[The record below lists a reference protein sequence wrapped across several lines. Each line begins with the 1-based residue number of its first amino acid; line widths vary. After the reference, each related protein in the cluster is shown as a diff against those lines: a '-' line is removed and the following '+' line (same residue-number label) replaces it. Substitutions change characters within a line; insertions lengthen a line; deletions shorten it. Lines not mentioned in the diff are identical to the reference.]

1 MGKAIIFASDK
12 HETNNKKNEHMKI
25 KTLLF
30 VALATL
36 GLTASTMA
44 QNLPNYVPAN
54 GLVGWW
60 PFNGNLV
67 DESGNNLNGNFFT
80 PEPSLPSVT
89 LTQDRF
95 LVNNSALSFPGA
107 GMGVALPAPLNGT
120 FTDEMSYSLWFKQ
133 DFLNDF
139 ICLLDATYSGRICLI
154 APNSNSIRAYNGA
167 GFYLSGNHPELN
179 TNTWKHL
186 VVNYSQGT
194 ISIYLNN
201 DLIGTLPTGSSFT
214 FPDSQTLLGI
224 YSGTIYS
231 YIGLLDDLAIYNRAL
246 TQQEITNL
254 FNSTN
259 CSNNLTIIPITNQLA
274 TGGTALFNATTTD
287 ASPSYLWQS
296 DFGQGVQTLNNYG
309 NYSGVNTNSL
319 SISNVQL
326 QNHNQP
332 IRVISTSG
340 ECIDTSDVAYIS
352 IIDTCINNVNDT
364 TLISVTDTLIINT
377 TITGINPQNNSNTI
391 KVFPNPANS
400 HITID
405 YGNFVIMNG
414 YLLKI
419 ENSIGQQVFQTNI
432 TQQTDYLSLNNWGG
446 NGLYFVHIID
456 AQGNTIDIRKIV
468 LQ

>member
-1 MGKAIIFASDK
+1 M
-12 HETNNKKNEHMKI
+12 
-25 KTLLF
+25 KTLLL
-30 VALATL
+30 VTIATL

-60 PFNGNLV
+60 PFTGNAN
-67 DESGNNLNGNFFT
+67 DESGNGHNGTANGAALTSDRFGNAEKAYGFDGLNDNIIIPHNENLNSYPLTINIWLKSNGDIDGGILITKYCCSNWQGWDIQVSPAYEDTAVFT
-80 PEPSLPSVT
+80 REYLRGGCLGLFQWYCGEQQQQKHTAFDEVWHMYTFRIDSFGASIFWDGIQVGSQEWIGQPGPI
-89 LTQDRF
+89 
-95 LVNNSALSFPGA
+95 NNILDLCIG
-107 GMGVALPAPLNGT
+107 
-120 FTDEMSYSLWFKQ
+120 SYY
-133 DFLNDF
+133 
-139 ICLLDATYSGRICLI
+139 TEG
-154 APNSNSIRAYNGA
+154 
-167 GFYLSGNHPELN
+167 GFY
-179 TNTWKHL
+179 T
-186 VVNYSQGT
+186 
-194 ISIYLNN
+194 
-201 DLIGTLPTGSSFT
+201 
-214 FPDSQTLLGI
+214 
-224 YSGTIYS
+224 
-231 YIGLLDDLAIYNRAL
+231 GLLDDIGIWNRSL
-246 TQQEITNL
+246 TQQEISDL
-254 FNSTN
+254 FNAVD

-352 IIDTCINNVNDT
+352 IIDTCINNINDT

-377 TITGINPQNNSNTI
+377 NISSINSPNNSNTI

-414 YLLKI
+414 YELKI
-419 ENSIGQQVFQTNI
+419 ENSLGQQLFQTNI

-446 NGLYFVHIID
+446 NGIYFVHIID